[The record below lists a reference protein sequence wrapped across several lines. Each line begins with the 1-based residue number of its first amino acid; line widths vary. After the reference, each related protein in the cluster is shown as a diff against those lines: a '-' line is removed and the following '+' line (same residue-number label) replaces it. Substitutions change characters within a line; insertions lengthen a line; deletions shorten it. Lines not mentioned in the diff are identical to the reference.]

1 MTESKEPQNVLI
13 TDSQHCKEVVS
24 KLNGESVLAVHCLIL
39 ERGYSGKLTLVLVGT
54 YSGDVYLFDTQENV
68 ALFTEGDL
76 RSLLESNNIL
86 KVGFFFHMILLHYY
100 LNKLLPRFKDQI
112 ER

>member
-24 KLNGESVLAVHCLIL
+24 TLNGESVLAVHFLIL
-39 ERGYSGKLTLVLVGT
+39 ERRFYGKLTLVLVGT
-54 YSGDVYLFDTQENV
+54 CSGDVYLFDTQENV

-76 RSLLESNNIL
+76 HSLLESDNIL
-86 KVGFFFHMILLHYY
+86 KVGFFFLTRYY
-100 LNKLLPRFKDQI
+100 YTFI
-112 ER
+112 E